1 MNKSVGI
8 VETKYYLINEKITL
22 ESGVEFGP
30 VTVAYETYGAL
41 NPNKSN
47 AILVLH
53 ALSGDAHAAGIYNE
67 NDKKT
72 GWWDEAIGPGKA
84 FDTDKYFVICSNVL
98 GGCKGTTGPSS
109 INPETGKPYGLS
121 FPMITIEDMVKVQKK
136 LIDFLGIAS
145 LKCVVGGSMGG
156 MQAIEW
162 TIAYPENVRSAIFI
176 ATSSRLSAQA
186 IAFNEVGRTAIVV
199 DPNWNNGNYYEG
211 ETPSNGLALAR
222 MIGHITYLSEESMH
236 DKFGRRLQDK
246 DELDF
251 TFDINFQVESYLRH
265 QGQSFVERFDANSY
279 LYITKALDYYDVP
292 QKYGSISR
300 ALKSSKAKFLIVS
313 FTSDWL
319 FPQEQMKEIVKG
331 LMKAD
336 KDVSYCSIESSYG
349 HDAFLLEYAQQEKI
363 IKSFLR

>member
-1 MNKSVGI
+1 
-8 VETKYYLINEKITL
+8 
-22 ESGVEFGP
+22 
-30 VTVAYETYGAL
+30 
-41 NPNKSN
+41 
-47 AILVLH
+47 
-53 ALSGDAHAAGIYNE
+53 
-67 NDKKT
+67 
-72 GWWDEAIGPGKA
+72 
-84 FDTDKYFVICSNVL
+84 
-98 GGCKGTTGPSS
+98 
-109 INPETGKPYGLS
+109 
-121 FPMITIEDMVKVQKK
+121 MITIEDMVKVQKK
-136 LIDFLGIAS
+136 LIDYLGITS

-162 TIAYPENVRSAIFI
+162 TISYPENVRSAIFI

-211 ETPSNGLALAR
+211 ESPSNGLALAR

-292 QKYGSISR
+292 QKYSSISK
-300 ALKSSKAKFLIVS
+300 AFKSSKAKFLIIS

-349 HDAFLLEYAQQEKI
+349 HDAFLLEYQQQEKI